1 MEEVKKQ
8 SNNVKGSTIA
18 GILLV
23 IIGGLLLVDNFGFYH
38 IFWRELFNWQ
48 IILIVVG
55 MFMLCD
61 KDTKTVGYVLI
72 SIGAFFLLCK
82 YIDFSDTLKKLFWP
96 AVFILTGF
104 ALIVGK
110 RNHKG
115 KGNEAADNSS
125 SFIEDFALLSG
136 NNQKSTSQN
145 LKGGRITTFFGGSQ
159 VNLMESTMAQGSNKI
174 RVRCFC
180 GRTRIYAPAN
190 WRIKIEA
197 ISIFGA
203 IKDKRASCSS
213 TSEAE
218 PELIITGFVFFG
230 NCSIL

>member
-1 MEEVKKQ
+1 MEEVKKT
-8 SNNVKGSTIA
+8 SNNIKGSTIA

-23 IIGGLLLVDNFGFYH
+23 IIGGLLLVDNFEFFNVY
-38 IFWRELFNWQ
+38 WREFFNWQ
-48 IILIVVG
+48 IVLIVVG

-96 AVFILTGF
+96 AVFIFLGF
-104 ALIVGK
+104 ALIIGK

-115 KGNEAADNSS
+115 KDDKAADNNSS
-125 SFIEDFALLSG
+125 YIEDFALLSG
-136 NNQKSTSQN
+136 NNQKSTSQS

-159 VNLMESTMAQGSNKI
+159 VNLLESTMASGTNKI

-203 IKDKRASCSS
+203 IKDKRVNCPSS
-213 TSEAE
+213 SESEAE
-218 PELIITGFVFFG
+218 LVITGFVFFG